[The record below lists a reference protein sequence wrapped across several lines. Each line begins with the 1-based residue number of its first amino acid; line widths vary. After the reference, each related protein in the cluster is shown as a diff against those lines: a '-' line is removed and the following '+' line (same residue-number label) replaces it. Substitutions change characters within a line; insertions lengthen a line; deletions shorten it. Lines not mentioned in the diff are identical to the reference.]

1 MLENRPSRLSS
12 VRCPCARLA
21 LTGLFGRSGPQGPCT
36 QQPSTWPITN
46 LNDLV
51 LPMVQSVF
59 VLQSHPE
66 DAKFKLIIDSLQ
78 IFCTLVWPVL
88 LGEV

>member
-1 MLENRPSRLSS
+1 MLENKSSRLSC

-21 LTGLFGRSGPQGPCT
+21 LTGLLGRSGPQGPIT
-36 QQPSTWPITN
+36 QWPSTN

-51 LPMVQSVF
+51 LPMVPICFCAAITS
-59 VLQSHPE
+59 SE
-66 DAKFKLIIDSLQ
+66 DAKFKLITDSLQ